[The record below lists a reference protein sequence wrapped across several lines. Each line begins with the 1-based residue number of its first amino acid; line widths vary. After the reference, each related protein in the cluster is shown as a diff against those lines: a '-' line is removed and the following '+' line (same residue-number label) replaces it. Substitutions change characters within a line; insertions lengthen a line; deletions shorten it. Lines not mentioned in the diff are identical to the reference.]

1 MTLNETM
8 LEVVEEMEEEE
19 EEEGFVQKTDSLL
32 EFLEHK
38 KRVLDIIKGYA
49 KEHKKDRL
57 DTLCK
62 WVDSV
67 MVFSDS
73 AKEINNYLKD
83 VFIINFLSE
92 KDFKDL
98 YEEHLK
104 IMLEQLKFNIKLTE
118 LIEKNTRDKRVEN
131 KIPIGKRT
139 DYTV

>member
-19 EEEGFVQKTDSLL
+19 EEEGFVQETDSLL
-32 EFLEHK
+32 EFL
-38 KRVLDIIKGYA
+38 
-49 KEHKKDRL
+49 EHKKDRL